1 MFTGSCTC
9 VALAAMVPILFTV
22 NGIDEL
28 FENVI
33 NTPNHFLKLYSMYDY
48 IVKMPACFAAAIT
61 FVKLSVFFSAEGGM
75 ISLLFLIHFSRV

>member
-1 MFTGSCTC
+1 MFTGSCMC

-33 NTPNHFLKLYSMYDY
+33 NTPNFKNYTRCMT
-48 IVKMPACFAAAIT
+48 IVNMPARFAAAIG
-61 FVKLSVFFSAEGGM
+61 L
-75 ISLLFLIHFSRV
+75 